1 VGGVL
6 NVLLMMTAN
15 LVGFVIGMKGIQ
27 YMWEKILSS
36 REGGHAVLSP
46 YIIDASETLISVQF

>member
-1 VGGVL
+1 
-6 NVLLMMTAN
+6 MMTAN

-36 REGGHAVLSP
+36 KEGGHAVLSP